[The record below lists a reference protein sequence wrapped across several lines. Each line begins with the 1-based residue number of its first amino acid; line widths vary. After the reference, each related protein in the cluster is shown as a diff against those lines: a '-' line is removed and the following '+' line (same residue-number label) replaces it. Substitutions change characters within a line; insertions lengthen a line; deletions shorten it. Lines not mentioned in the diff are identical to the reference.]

1 MLAIGLY
8 NIGITILHTAMRIA
22 SLFNAKARRWVNGR
36 KKLFSRLRKDWAA
49 TKGDSKV
56 KTVWMHASS
65 LGEFEQGKP
74 IIEQLRADK
83 KPFKIIISFFS
94 PSGYEVAKNYPLA
107 DHVCYLPV
115 DTAANAKQFLD
126 IVQPDLVIWIK
137 YEYWFHM
144 LRGIHQRSIPLL
156 LVSAIF
162 MERQPFFKW
171 YGKLHRDMLHFFTHL
186 FVQTPASGQL
196 LAPLLSSEKYTVSG
210 DTRFDR
216 VLAFAAEWQPIPVI
230 EKLLPHYEKVVVAG
244 STWPD
249 DEKELTH
256 LVKVHKEILWVIV
269 PHHVDKESVSKTSTR
284 FHKPMLYSK
293 LTENI
298 FEVSNLSNILIIDTI
313 GLLGRAYHYATICYL
328 GGGFTATGIHN
339 ILEPAVYG
347 KPVIMGPE
355 YFDYAEAIELVRVKG
370 AFPFETTLEL
380 EQCFERLLHD
390 KDAYDK
396 ASLACANFTQTSKGA
411 TQKVLDYIY
420 KNRLV
425 TN

>member
-8 NIGITILHTAMRIA
+8 NIGITILHAAMRVA
-22 SLFNAKARRWVNGR
+22 ALFNPKARKWVNGR
-36 KKLFSRLRKDWAA
+36 NNLFSRLRKDWAA
-49 TKGDSKV
+49 AKGDV
-56 KTVWMHASS
+56 NVPIIWMHASS

-74 IIEQLRADK
+74 IIEQLRANK
-83 KPFKIIISFFS
+83 KPLKIVVSFFS

-115 DTAANAKQFLD
+115 DTPANARQFLD
-126 IVQPDLVIWIK
+126 IIQPDLVIWIK

-144 LRGIHQRSIPLL
+144 LRSIHQRKISLL

-171 YGKLHRDMLHFFTHL
+171 YGKLHREMLHFFSHL
-186 FVQTPASGQL
+186 FVQTPTSADL

-216 VLAFAAEWQPIPVI
+216 VISMAAEWQPIPVI
-230 EKLLPHYEKVVVAG
+230 EKLLPHFEKVVIAG

-256 LVKVHKEILWVIV
+256 LVKVHQEILWVIV
-269 PHHVDKESVSKTSTR
+269 PHHVDNESLSKTSSR
-284 FHKPMLYSK
+284 FINPMLLSE
-293 LTENI
+293 LSEN
-298 FEVSNLSNILIIDTI
+298 EVKINTPSNILIIDTM
-313 GLLGRAYHYATICYL
+313 GLLGRAYFYASICYL

-355 YFDYAEAIELVRVKG
+355 YFDYAEATDLVKAQG
-370 AFPFETTLEL
+370 AFPFETTIEL
-380 EQCFERLLHD
+380 EQCFEKLLMD
-390 KDAYDK
+390 TDEYEK
-396 ASLACANFTQTSKGA
+396 ASKACYNYTQSMKGA
-411 TQKVLDYIY
+411 TQKVMDYIY
-420 KNRLV
+420 KNRLT

>member
-8 NIGITILHTAMRIA
+8 NIGITILHAAMRIA
-22 SLFNAKARRWVNGR
+22 ALFNPKARKWVNGR
-36 KKLFSRLRKDWAA
+36 KNLLDRIEKDWAIVNSD
-49 TKGDSKV
+49 KKV
-56 KTVWMHASS
+56 PIVWMHASS

-74 IIEQLRADK
+74 IIEQLRK
-83 KPFKIIISFFS
+83 ETKSLKIMVSFFS
-94 PSGYEVAKNYPLA
+94 PSGYDVAKNYPLA
-107 DHVCYLPV
+107 DYVCYLPV
-115 DTAANAKQFLD
+115 DNVANAKQFLD
-126 IVQPDLVIWIK
+126 IIQPDLVIWIK
-137 YEYWFHM
+137 YEYWFQM
-144 LRGIHQRSIPLL
+144 LRGIHQRKIPLL

-186 FVQTPASGQL
+186 FVQTPGSAKL
-196 LAPLLSSEKYTVSG
+196 LAPLLPPEKYTVSG

-216 VLAFAAEWQPIPVI
+216 VLALAAEWQPIPVS
-230 EKLLPHYEKVVVAG
+230 EKLLPNYKKVVVAG

-256 LVKVHKEILWVIV
+256 LIKVYKEILWVIV
-269 PHHVDKESVSKTSTR
+269 PHHVDKESITKTLER
-284 FHKPMLYSK
+284 FYKPMLFS
-293 LTENI
+293 N
-298 FEVSNLSNILIIDTI
+298 VSATIESSITQSNVLIVDKM

-355 YFDYAEAIELVRVKG
+355 YFDYAEAIELVAAKG
-370 AFPFETTLEL
+370 AFPFETTLDL
-380 EQCFERLLHD
+380 ERLFEKLLMD

-396 ASLACANFTQTSKGA
+396 ASEASANFTQSMKGA
-411 TQKVLDYIY
+411 TQKIMDYIY
-420 KNRLV
+420 KNRLI